1 MSLREKTYT
10 VNNKR
15 ATKLQLAFCLGNEF
29 KYDEL
34 SPLSFTQQIH
44 YLLHSSDECIK
55 WKSVVYIPERPLEY
69 LSLLPGNL
77 EGVEKLV
84 ALIDKLLRVEP

>member
-1 MSLREKTYT
+1 MSLREKTCT

-15 ATKLQLAFCLGNEF
+15 ATKLQLAFCLRNEF
-29 KYDEL
+29 KYDQL
-34 SPLSFTQQIH
+34 FPLSLTQQIH
-44 YLLHSSDECIK
+44 YFLHLSDECIK
-55 WKSVVYIPERPLEY
+55 WISVVYIPERLLEY

-84 ALIDKLLRVEP
+84 VLIDKLLRLEP